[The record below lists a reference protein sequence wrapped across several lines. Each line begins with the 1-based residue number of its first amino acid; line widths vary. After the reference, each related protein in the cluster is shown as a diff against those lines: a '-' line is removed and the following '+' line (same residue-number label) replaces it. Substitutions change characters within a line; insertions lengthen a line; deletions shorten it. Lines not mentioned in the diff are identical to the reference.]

1 MLLAALAVG
10 ARESDAQRVSMRVGF
25 RLTYIGM
32 RVNADAK
39 VLDNSGRPVASAPL
53 AYRITDP
60 TIASVSPNGEV
71 VAKKPGD
78 ARLWA
83 ISGNDSAYAYI
94 QVQQQASRF
103 AFTPGFVRL
112 DAIGGRQ
119 AIKILKSDAAGVPIA
134 GEAAKNS
141 SCRAVNERV
150 ATLTPAGDVVAV
162 GNGSTYIRCADRGLA
177 DSIKVDVR
185 QRAASVLITN
195 KPSLRT
201 KQYADTFTVRYAVK
215 DPQGR
220 EILDARP
227 TFASLNPQAVSVDPV
242 SGRARAI
249 YNGDAKVIA
258 QVGDIADTTSISVS
272 GSPAIAAP
280 PAATTTTDTATGTT
294 NKATIG
300 AQDAFLIEKDTG
312 SVIVSASDSAGNA
325 IPLTQIKIRIAD
337 TSVAKIVDAKDVL
350 RVYPVKP
357 GSTKITVEF
366 AGHTDEKTIYVSS
379 RNNASAASRGSDS
392 ARAGAAAKFVPPPDY
407 KDSVPI
413 LKTFQD
419 SAWKTIRTDPN
430 TAAKQRKLVLSAGFS
445 GAIVEHLSRPDSTVA
460 EDRTGPLIGGSATI
474 GLFRWLE
481 LGGTVRKGTLQS
493 AGNVGE
499 ELSYLDGEGSIGI
512 FPIEQLGL
520 RGSYNLR
527 TEKTP
532 SATQSWKFP
541 RVSVITR
548 FSFIGDLVNTMTAVS
563 FMPKATYSDAT
574 ATPSLLSLGGEAGL
588 ELRVSAVQLGLT
600 YFVEQFKFDNSPRVE
615 AFSAIRFKLSLV
627 GGR

>member
-32 RVNADAK
+32 RVTADAK

-119 AIKILKSDAAGVPIA
+119 TIKILKSDAAGVPIA

-177 DSIKVDVR
+177 DSIKVDVP

-227 TFASLNPQAVSVDPV
+227 TFASLNPQAV
-242 SGRARAI
+242 
-249 YNGDAKVIA
+249 
-258 QVGDIADTTSISVS
+258 SVS

-350 RVYPVKP
+350 RVFP
-357 GSTKITVEF
+357 G
-366 AGHTDEKTIYVSS
+366 
-379 RNNASAASRGSDS
+379 
-392 ARAGAAAKFVPPPDY
+392 
-407 KDSVPI
+407 
-413 LKTFQD
+413 
-419 SAWKTIRTDPN
+419 
-430 TAAKQRKLVLSAGFS
+430 
-445 GAIVEHLSRPDSTVA
+445 
-460 EDRTGPLIGGSATI
+460 
-474 GLFRWLE
+474 
-481 LGGTVRKGTLQS
+481 
-493 AGNVGE
+493 
-499 ELSYLDGEGSIGI
+499 
-512 FPIEQLGL
+512 
-520 RGSYNLR
+520 
-527 TEKTP
+527 
-532 SATQSWKFP
+532 
-541 RVSVITR
+541 
-548 FSFIGDLVNTMTAVS
+548 
-563 FMPKATYSDAT
+563 
-574 ATPSLLSLGGEAGL
+574 
-588 ELRVSAVQLGLT
+588 
-600 YFVEQFKFDNSPRVE
+600 
-615 AFSAIRFKLSLV
+615 
-627 GGR
+627 